1 MKRLSR
7 IAIATAILIC
17 PPAGVL
23 LAQSTPSTDTPAAAA
38 PTTAP
43 ATPAPTA
50 APAMQPATAPTT
62 TEAPATTT
70 TTEKDTGTKK
80 KKSARR
86 MTRQQEIDRSIE
98 SGTVPSRY
106 RSSVPKE
113 YQHYIPFS
121 Q

>member
-7 IAIATAILIC
+7 IAIATALLMC

-38 PTTAP
+38 PAAAPAAQPTTAP
-43 ATPAPTA
+43 AAEPASAPPATAAPTA
-50 APAMQPATAPTT
+50 ATT
-62 TEAPATTT
+62 TEP
-70 TTEKDTGTKK
+70 DTATKK
-80 KKSARR
+80 KKPAKKMSRR
-86 MTRQQEIDRSIE
+86 QEIDRSID

-113 YQHYIPFS
+113 YQQYIPFS
-121 Q
+121 K